1 MKIGEKI
8 AEARKKKNLTQE
20 QLAELMAVT
29 RQTVSRWESNLAYPE
44 MEKVVKLASLLKVSC
59 DYLLNDDYESPTDG
73 AESAGGPR
81 NPVTR
86 LLLAAKGRL
95 VRMQL
100 TDEADYDLYNKLCT
114 IVEFDGMWMKV
125 EYKKGKA
132 TESRLDVY
140 KRQFIQSSACWT
152 APLALPTW

>member
-1 MKIGEKI
+1 MKIGKKI

-29 RQTVSRWESNLAYPE
+29 RQTVSRWELNLAYPE

-86 LLLAAKGRL
+86 LLLAAR
-95 VRMQL
+95 
-100 TDEADYDLYNKLCT
+100 DDWSEC
-114 IVEFDGMWMKV
+114 
-125 EYKKGKA
+125 
-132 TESRLDVY
+132 S
-140 KRQFIQSSACWT
+140 
-152 APLALPTW
+152 LPTKLIMICIINCARL

>member
-1 MKIGEKI
+1 MKIGKKI
-8 AEARKKKNLTQE
+8 AEARKNKNLTQE

-29 RQTVSRWESNLAYPE
+29 RQTVSRWESGLAYPE

-59 DYLLNDDYESPTDG
+59 DYLLNDDYESPSDG

-86 LLLAAKGRL
+86 LLLAAKGRP
-95 VRMQL
+95 VRMQFA
-100 TDEADYDLYNKLCT
+100 DEADFDLYNKLCT
-114 IVEFDGMWMKV
+114 IIEFDGMWMKV

-132 TESRLDVY
+132 TESKLVP
-140 KRQFIQSSACWT
+140 ISAIT
-152 APLALPTW
+152 SLKFEKEGK